1 MTIDLFVPILRQFL
15 QIVGGALIARGYF
28 DQGMADALIGLGVNV
43 LVLGWWLFDR
53 NKINRRN
60 LINRYIVD
68 RTDA

>member
-1 MTIDLFVPILRQFL
+1 MTIDLFIPILRQIL
-15 QIVGGALIARGYF
+15 QIVGGILIARGYF

-53 NKINRRN
+53 SKINRRN
-60 LINRYIVD
+60 LINKYIVD

>member
-1 MTIDLFVPILRQFL
+1 MTIDLFIPILRQIL
-15 QIVGGALIARGYF
+15 QIVGGILIARGYF

-53 NKINRRN
+53 SKINRRN

>member
-1 MTIDLFVPILRQFL
+1 MTIDLFVPILRQLL
-15 QIVGGALIARGYF
+15 QIVGGILIARGYF
-28 DQGMADALIGLGVNV
+28 DQGMADALVGLGVNV

-60 LINRYIVD
+60 LINKYVAE